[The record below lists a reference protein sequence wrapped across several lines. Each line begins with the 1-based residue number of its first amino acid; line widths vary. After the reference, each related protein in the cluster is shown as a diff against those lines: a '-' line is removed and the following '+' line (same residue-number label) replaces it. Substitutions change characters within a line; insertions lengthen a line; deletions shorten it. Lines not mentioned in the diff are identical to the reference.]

1 MPTMPD
7 QQSSCVKWE
16 EEGGYSRK
24 DVTVVSGQNLARNTV
39 LGRITAS
46 GKVTAWTTGASDG
59 SQNAIGILLDPVNA
73 SAGDQPGVAV
83 VREAKFSRAN
93 LVFAG
98 TPNDTQKNAAI
109 AALEALGVV
118 PRATA

>member
-7 QQSSCVKWE
+7 QQSSCLKWE
-16 EEGGYSRK
+16 QEGGYSRK
-24 DVTVVSGQNLARNTV
+24 DVIVVSGQNLARNTV

-46 GKVTAWTTGASDG
+46 GKVTAWTTGAADG
-59 SQNAIGILLDPVNA
+59 SQNAIGFLLDPVNA
-73 SAGDQPGVAV
+73 SAGDQPGVAI
-83 VREAKFSRAN
+83 VREAKFSRSN

-98 TPNDTQKNAAI
+98 SPTDPQKAAAI

-118 PRATA
+118 PRTTA

>member
-7 QQSSCVKWE
+7 QQSSCIKYE
-16 EEGGYSRK
+16 EEAGYSRK
-24 DVTVVSGQNLARNTV
+24 DVIVVSGQNLARNTV

-59 SQNAIGILLDPVNA
+59 SQNAMGILLDPVNA
-73 SAGDQPGVAV
+73 SAADAPGVAI
-83 VREAKFSRAN
+83 VRNAMFSRAN